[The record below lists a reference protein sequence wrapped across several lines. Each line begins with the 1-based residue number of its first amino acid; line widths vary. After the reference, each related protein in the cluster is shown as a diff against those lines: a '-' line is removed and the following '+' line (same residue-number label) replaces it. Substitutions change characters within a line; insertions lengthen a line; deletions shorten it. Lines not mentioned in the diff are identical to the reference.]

1 MDKAWYEGSVKS
13 FDSLTSKHVVCYDDG
28 EEESLDLS
36 KEKIEWLQESSSKK
50 LKRLRR
56 GVPAVRKMM
65 IDDDDEDVEEEESHN
80 KDDDDDDSNDE
91 DWGMKAALEDAGDAE
106 EDTDL
111 EDEND
116 VAERAKGK
124 KVETKKRKLSGTEKQ
139 EPAKKSKSGV
149 EVGKGAFK
157 LSVLEPTSNLE
168 SK

>member
-1 MDKAWYEGSVKS
+1 
-13 FDSLTSKHVVCYDDG
+13 
-28 EEESLDLS
+28 
-36 KEKIEWLQESSSKK
+36 
-50 LKRLRR
+50 
-56 GVPAVRKMM
+56 
-65 IDDDDEDVEEEESHN
+65 
-80 KDDDDDDSNDE
+80 
-91 DWGMKAALEDAGDAE
+91 MKAALEDAGDAE